1 MTKEELVE
9 YIQDRLDSTIDV
21 IERAIENGDGDLET
35 NCLYEYLIMQCNST
49 KSFVG
54 IVSMRPW
61 RKKDLH
67 RIYHLI
73 YNSILSIDLLF
84 EYEKDNFRYYEYID
98 LDELLTDCMQTINGQ
113 MLLAD

>member
-1 MTKEELVE
+1 MTKEKLVE
-9 YIQDRLDSTIDV
+9 YIQDRLDEIIDI
-21 IERAIENGDGDLET
+21 IECAIENIEDDLEI
-35 NCLYEYLIMQCNST
+35 NCLYEYLVMQCNST